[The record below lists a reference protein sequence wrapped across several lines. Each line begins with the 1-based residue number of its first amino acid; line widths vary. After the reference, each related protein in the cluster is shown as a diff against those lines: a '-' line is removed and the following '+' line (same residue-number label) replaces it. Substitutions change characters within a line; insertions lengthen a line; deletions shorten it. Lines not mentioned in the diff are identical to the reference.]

1 MPRLEPDS
9 LLSSGGVPTCNKPSV
24 SSSLSSMDSSR
35 LVAPCLYLQMICVQ
49 SDMGK
54 KAKTVVWHQD
64 LHSIGW
70 AGLASL
76 AWAGFCDCHGIDPSN
91 FSGTY
96 LPASGPGCVGVK
108 AHLSNN
114 LTPPWLMRCRNDWPS
129 CW

>member
-1 MPRLEPDS
+1 MPRQEPDS
-9 LLSSGGVPTCNKPSV
+9 LLSAGGVPTCNKPSV

-49 SDMGK
+49 SDMRK

-96 LPASGPGCVGVK
+96 LPAKDFFLRGREGSPLQQPDASM
-108 AHLSNN
+108 AHEMSK
-114 LTPPWLMRCRNDWPS
+114 
-129 CW
+129 